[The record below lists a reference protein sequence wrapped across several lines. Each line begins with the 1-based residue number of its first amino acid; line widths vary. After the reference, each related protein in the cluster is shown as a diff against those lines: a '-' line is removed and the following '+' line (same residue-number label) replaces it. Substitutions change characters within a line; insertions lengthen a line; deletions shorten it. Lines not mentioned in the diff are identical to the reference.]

1 MENNPF
7 ELKQVAIRMVEMPP
21 LLSKEPMDGPQAA
34 VRVMADTFR
43 DLDREVFCIVNLRT
57 DLKPI
62 NMNIISMGTLNSS
75 LAHPREVLKS
85 SILSNAASIMLFHNH
100 PTGNLTPSREDIEL
114 TDRMQQICTLIGIPV
129 MDHIILGTGN
139 QYYSFKE
146 KDILTIPKLNVAHNI
161 DQFRLE
167 GSKVAESTRSF
178 DPKQAAENRR
188 QELKD
193 ITEKLE
199 KGVSEI
205 FTSEKYQELLNT
217 MAKFP
222 RYSLNNNLLI
232 MLQKPDATLC
242 QSYTGWNKMGR
253 FVKRGEKGIRILAP
267 APFKMERE
275 QNKLDD
281 KGRAVLDQDGEPVKE
296 KTEISVNAFKPVSTF
311 DISQTDGEPLPEIG
325 VSELA
330 GEVKDY
336 QTFFDAVCKAS
347 LVPVAFENI
356 QSGAKG
362 YFHTEENRIAIKE
375 GMSEIQNVKTAIHE
389 MAHAKLHNLEAQ
401 QMKEGKQS
409 RNSKEVEAE
418 SVAYTVCQHYG
429 IDTSDYS
436 FAYVA
441 TWSQGKEMPELKE
454 SLNTIRQAASEL
466 ITSIDE
472 KVQELTAER
481 EPAAIDQKTSEALKA
496 EAEKPYITFSVAE
509 CSEFPSMGEFH
520 ENLTLPEAVEIYK
533 QIPAERMHGIKSI
546 RFEIQDK
553 NEFSSPMD
561 LVRGDRLQLQEVKE
575 LAPALSYHPLVQKAF
590 EDVQQLMGDI
600 LKDRVT
606 IDPPFKVEQL
616 KDEPIKVVD
625 AREKPEKEQTIR
637 LEDIT
642 DIKCFSAEYYPA
654 SGQKEYK
661 LSCEIKGVPKTMEY
675 LVQRK
680 DDGEG
685 FTLRTEPV
693 DIWDAMSVK
702 DLRALEEV
710 VSREVNVYQWTKS
723 IDEAKNL
730 IELKD
735 VGYGLTETENL
746 GMTKDQIRGLFDK
759 ISEKEKSLK
768 QSRKKTSVKENLKE
782 KKKETATQRKK
793 PVKNKGEV
801 TI

>member
-21 LLSKEPMDGPQAA
+21 LLSKEPMDGPEAA

-375 GMSEIQNVKTAIHE
+375 GMSEIQNVKTVIHE

-472 KVQELTAER
+472 KVQELTAEKG
-481 EPAAIDQKTSEALKA
+481 PAAIDQKTSEALKA

-520 ENLTLPEAVEIYK
+520 ENLTLLQAVEIYK

-561 LVRGDRLQLQEVKE
+561 LVRGDRVQLQEVKE
-575 LAPALSYHPLVQKAF
+575 LAPALSFHPLVQKAF

-625 AREKPEKEQTIR
+625 AREKPEK
-637 LEDIT
+637 
-642 DIKCFSAEYYPA
+642 
-654 SGQKEYK
+654 
-661 LSCEIKGVPKTMEY
+661 
-675 LVQRK
+675 
-680 DDGEG
+680 
-685 FTLRTEPV
+685 
-693 DIWDAMSVK
+693 
-702 DLRALEEV
+702 
-710 VSREVNVYQWTKS
+710 
-723 IDEAKNL
+723 
-730 IELKD
+730 
-735 VGYGLTETENL
+735 
-746 GMTKDQIRGLFDK
+746 
-759 ISEKEKSLK
+759 
-768 QSRKKTSVKENLKE
+768 KTSVRKKIKEEKVKE
-782 KKKETATQRKK
+782 PKAVKTKKSLDKKKEND
-793 PVKNKGEV
+793 VL
-801 TI
+801 I

>member
-232 MLQKPDATLC
+232 MMQKPDATLC

-336 QTFFDAVCKAS
+336 QTFFDAIRKAS
-347 LVPVAFENI
+347 PVPVAFENI

-575 LAPALSYHPLVQKAF
+575 LAPALFFHPLVQKAF

-625 AREKPEKEQTIR
+625 AREKPEK
-637 LEDIT
+637 
-642 DIKCFSAEYYPA
+642 
-654 SGQKEYK
+654 
-661 LSCEIKGVPKTMEY
+661 
-675 LVQRK
+675 
-680 DDGEG
+680 
-685 FTLRTEPV
+685 
-693 DIWDAMSVK
+693 
-702 DLRALEEV
+702 
-710 VSREVNVYQWTKS
+710 
-723 IDEAKNL
+723 
-730 IELKD
+730 
-735 VGYGLTETENL
+735 
-746 GMTKDQIRGLFDK
+746 
-759 ISEKEKSLK
+759 
-768 QSRKKTSVKENLKE
+768 KTSVRKKIKEEKVKE
-782 KKKETATQRKK
+782 PKAVKTKKSLDKKKEND
-793 PVKNKGEV
+793 VL
-801 TI
+801 I

>member
-1 MENNPF
+1 MENNPY
-7 ELKQVAIRMVEMPP
+7 ELKQVSIRLVDMPP

-43 DLDREVFCIVNLRT
+43 NLDREVFCIVNLRT

-75 LAHPREVLKS
+75 LAHPREILKS

-232 MLQKPDATLC
+232 MMQKPDATLC

-336 QTFFDAVCKAS
+336 QTFFDAICNAS
-347 LVPVAFENI
+347 PVPVAFENI
-356 QSGAKG
+356 QFGAKG

-375 GMSEIQNVKTAIHE
+375 GMSEIQNVKTVIHE

-441 TWSQGKEMPELKE
+441 TSSQGKEMPELKE

-481 EPAAIDQKTSEALKA
+481 RPAAINQKTSEALKA

-509 CSEFPSMGEFH
+509 CSEFSSMGEFH

-553 NEFSSPMD
+553 NEFSGPMD
-561 LVRGDRLQLQEVKE
+561 LVRGDRLQRQEVKE

-606 IDPPFKVEQL
+606 IDPPFMVEQPR
-616 KDEPIKVVD
+616 DEPIKVVD
-625 AREKPEKEQTIR
+625 AREKPEK
-637 LEDIT
+637 
-642 DIKCFSAEYYPA
+642 
-654 SGQKEYK
+654 
-661 LSCEIKGVPKTMEY
+661 
-675 LVQRK
+675 
-680 DDGEG
+680 
-685 FTLRTEPV
+685 
-693 DIWDAMSVK
+693 
-702 DLRALEEV
+702 
-710 VSREVNVYQWTKS
+710 
-723 IDEAKNL
+723 
-730 IELKD
+730 
-735 VGYGLTETENL
+735 
-746 GMTKDQIRGLFDK
+746 
-759 ISEKEKSLK
+759 
-768 QSRKKTSVKENLKE
+768 KTSVRKKIKEEKVKEAKAVKPKRSALKE
-782 KKKETATQRKK
+782 K
-793 PVKNKGEV
+793 NDM

>member
-1 MENNPF
+1 MENNPY
-7 ELKQVAIRMVEMPP
+7 ELKQVSIRLVDMPP

-43 DLDREVFCIVNLRT
+43 NLDREVFCIVNLRT

-75 LAHPREVLKS
+75 LAHPREILKS

-232 MLQKPDATLC
+232 MMQKPDATLC

-253 FVKRGEKGIRILAP
+253 FVKRGEKGICILAP

-325 VSELA
+325 VSKLA

-472 KVQELTAER
+472 KVQELTAEKG
-481 EPAAIDQKTSEALKA
+481 PAAIDQKTSEALKT

-520 ENLTLPEAVEIYK
+520 ENLTLLQAVEIYK

-561 LVRGDRLQLQEVKE
+561 LVRGDRVQLQEVKE
-575 LAPALSYHPLVQKAF
+575 LAPALSFHPLVQKAF

-625 AREKPEKEQTIR
+625 AREKPEK
-637 LEDIT
+637 
-642 DIKCFSAEYYPA
+642 
-654 SGQKEYK
+654 
-661 LSCEIKGVPKTMEY
+661 
-675 LVQRK
+675 
-680 DDGEG
+680 
-685 FTLRTEPV
+685 
-693 DIWDAMSVK
+693 
-702 DLRALEEV
+702 
-710 VSREVNVYQWTKS
+710 
-723 IDEAKNL
+723 
-730 IELKD
+730 
-735 VGYGLTETENL
+735 
-746 GMTKDQIRGLFDK
+746 
-759 ISEKEKSLK
+759 
-768 QSRKKTSVKENLKE
+768 KTSVRKKIKEEKVKE
-782 KKKETATQRKK
+782 PKAVKTKKSLDKKKEND
-793 PVKNKGEV
+793 VL
-801 TI
+801 I